1 MAPFLWLDR
10 LADPGNAYIFDAKDI
25 LSIKQENLIYYNHDL
40 ILYNQ
45 DFQNEYKNRQVVLD
59 IINHEAEV
67 YNSQLKNNKALNTID
82 TLLVIFLTGACIVI
96 AVGFLTFSG

>member
-1 MAPFLWLDR
+1 MALAR
-10 LADPGNAYIFDAKDI
+10 LGDSGNAYIFDPKDI
-25 LSIKQENLIYYNHDL
+25 RSIHQKTNYLHHNHDL